1 MLLPLAAL
9 AQTVQSPLLPV
20 TGQAVACVDGRAAGF
35 SCNSVTLLSFLPLA
49 AIDGDFSQDDT
60 TAVEANDIWGWVDPE
75 TDRRYAL
82 VGLSNGVAVVEVT
95 DPVRLRLVA
104 FLPEPSHDHAH
115 KTRPART
122 AHEGASLWRDIK
134 TYGPYALVVSD
145 NNPGHGLQVF
155 DLRQLR
161 TLSQTPA
168 RLDRWRIITAS
179 VPPTTWW

>member
-1 MLLPLAAL
+1 M
-9 AQTVQSPLLPV
+9 QSPLLPV

-82 VGLSNGVAVVEVT
+82 VGLSNGVGVVEVT
-95 DPVRLRLVA
+95 DPVQPRLVA
-104 FLPEPSHDHAH
+104 FLPEPAHDHAH

-122 AHEGASLWRDIK
+122 AHEGAS
-134 TYGPYALVVSD
+134 
-145 NNPGHGLQVF
+145 PGATSRPMAPMH
-155 DLRQLR
+155 
-161 TLSQTPA
+161 S
-168 RLDRWRIITAS
+168 W
-179 VPPTTWW
+179 